1 MTTVKTGERMVP
13 ELYRSEADY
22 ILYLRHLFAYE
33 TAAARLRPSDA
44 VLDIGCG
51 AGYGTSIL
59 SRHSQHAIGIDVS
72 GDTVRSATE
81 AYGSEACSF
90 SSYDGARL
98 PFADGRFDAAT
109 SFQTIEHVSGDEQ
122 FVAEAARVL
131 KPDAWF
137 VLTTPNRTT
146 RLRENQ
152 PPWNRFHV
160 REYSAR
166 QLESLLA
173 GHFTTVEMLGVRASA
188 RIEAVENA
196 RVKSAQRLVWLDP
209 FGLRRFAAPIAASLA
224 RLRPAAVPGA
234 WAHQVADFYATP
246 EDRDTG
252 CDLLAICRR

>member
-1 MTTVKTGERMVP
+1 MKTANTGERMVP
-13 ELYRSEADY
+13 ELYHSEADY

-33 TAAARLRPSDA
+33 TAAARLRQSDA

-72 GDTVRSATE
+72 ADTIRSATE

-90 SSYDGARL
+90 STYDGACL

-131 KPDAWF
+131 KPGACF

-173 GHFTTVEMLGVRASA
+173 SHFMTVDMLGVRASA

-196 RVKSAQRLVWLDP
+196 RVKSAQRLVSLDP
-209 FGLRRFAAPIAASLA
+209 LGLRRLAAPIAAGLA
-224 RLRPAAVPGA
+224 RLRPAAATGS

>member
-1 MTTVKTGERMVP
+1 MKSAKTGERMVP

-33 TAAARLRPSDA
+33 TAAAQLGRSDE

-59 SRHSQHAIGIDVS
+59 SRHSRHAIGVDVS
-72 GDTVRSATE
+72 ADTVGSATA
-81 AYGSEACSF
+81 AYGSEVCSF
-90 SSYDGARL
+90 STYDGARL

-109 SFQTIEHVSGDEQ
+109 SFQTIEHVSADDQ

-131 KPDAWF
+131 KSGGVF

-152 PPWNRFHV
+152 RPWNRFHV

-173 GHFTTVEMLGVRASA
+173 AHFSTVDLLGVRASA
-188 RIEAVENA
+188 CIESVENA
-196 RVKSAQRLVWLDP
+196 RVESAQRLVTLDP
-209 FGLRRFAAPIAASLA
+209 LGLRRLAAPIAAWLA
-224 RLRPAAVPGA
+224 RLRPAPATGTWP
-234 WAHQVADFYATP
+234 HQVADFYARR
-246 EDRDTG
+246 EDRDAG